1 MCYQSFLIRQFKF
14 ELFSHELGDVRFDG
28 LAFRLASD
36 NRYKEIVRIPY
47 ILHSSKVRIHCILVR
62 SGQHLFAQ
70 LGNFIQIVFPHL
82 LIGCFLQLLFQP
94 VLLIVQT
101 PVFGIDAASV
111 TFAEFGCVLLDVLVE
126 LVKVDV
132 SQHGADYS
140 TLRSS

>member
-1 MCYQSFLIRQFKF
+1 MREFIETKFKTK
-14 ELFSHELGDVRFDG
+14 D
-28 LAFRLASD
+28 LAFGQLT
-36 NRYKEIVRIPY
+36 EQF
-47 ILHSSKVRIHCILVR
+47 IHCLLYT
-62 SGQHLFAQ
+62 S
-70 LGNFIQIVFPHL
+70 L
-82 LIGCFLQLLFQP
+82 LIGCFLQLLFPP

-111 TFAEFGCVLLDVLVE
+111 TFAEFGCVLLDLLVE

>member
-1 MCYQSFLIRQFKF
+1 MCYQSFLIGQFKF

-36 NRYKEIVRIPY
+36 NRYKEIVRVSY
-47 ILHSSKVRIHCILVR
+47 ILQSSKVRIHCILVR

-126 LVKVDV
+126 LVKIDV
-132 SQHGADYS
+132 SQYRAYNS